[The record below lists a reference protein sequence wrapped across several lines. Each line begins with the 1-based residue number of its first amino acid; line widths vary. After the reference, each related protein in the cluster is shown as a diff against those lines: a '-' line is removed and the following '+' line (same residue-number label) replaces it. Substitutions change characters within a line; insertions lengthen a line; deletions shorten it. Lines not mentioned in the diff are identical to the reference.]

1 MTNDSSN
8 RLKSTIRRL
17 LDRNT
22 RRDGWRDTV
31 TPGCAFGSLVEQ
43 RLRYVERELQ
53 ETRGRVNGLLF
64 LLVALVTAEVIISIV
79 G

>member
-1 MTNDSSN
+1 MANDSSN
-8 RLKSTIRRL
+8 RLKATIRRL
-17 LDRNT
+17 LERNAK
-22 RRDGWRDTV
+22 RDVSSDTI
-31 TPGCAFGSLVEQ
+31 TPGCAFGPLVEQ
-43 RLRYVERELQ
+43 RLHYVERELQ